1 MESLVIA
8 NRLPDEAARLKIG
21 QRLAIPSGSD
31 RGVRPPAH
39 RLEPRPVRA
48 APASPRPPLGL
59 ALAVPDFVG
68 TAPPFAWPVEGT
80 VTSLFGRR
88 RSGWHRGID
97 VKAERGT
104 IIFAAAEGTVVVSGM
119 EPRYGRVVKIEHDD
133 GFLTVYA
140 HNEENLVE
148 SACGWARATRSRLW
162 GAPAAPRRITCTSR
176 SAATGPCTTR
186 STCCPVHEAWGKWR
200 RAVRRP
206 RSECRATRTMSS
218 PMSRS
223 MTLVDAEDVDQ
234 REETRDTS
242 RDEPRRILPGDR
254 RHPAAD
260 GRGGDGLGHRVQAGD
275 EAAKQRMVEA
285 NLRLV
290 VQIARRY
297 RNRGLAL
304 PDLIEEGNIGL
315 LRAVE
320 KFDPDRGA
328 RFSTYA
334 TWWIR
339 QGVTRALANQARTI
353 RLPVHVEML
362 LGRYAREH
370 KRLTQELE
378 RTPNAGELAKALGTT
393 EDQVAEL
400 EELRLQPLS
409 LDRPLATPELPRLSD
424 IIPDTSADPATT
436 LTRLFRARADLVAVF
451 DDLAP
456 NERTVLRHR
465 FGLEGDEPETLEAI
479 GQRMGYSRER
489 IRQIETAGLRKLR
502 ALLGARGID
511 ASDLL

>member
-1 MESLVIA
+1 VSLSDGDVI
-8 NRLPDEAARLKIG
+8 PDE
-21 QRLAIPSGSD
+21 P
-31 RGVRPPAH
+31 
-39 RLEPRPVRA
+39 LEP
-48 APASPRPPLGL
+48 
-59 ALAVPDFVG
+59 
-68 TAPPFAWPVEGT
+68 
-80 VTSLFGRR
+80 
-88 RSGWHRGID
+88 
-97 VKAERGT
+97 
-104 IIFAAAEGTVVVSGM
+104 
-119 EPRYGRVVKIEHDD
+119 
-133 GFLTVYA
+133 
-140 HNEENLVE
+140 
-148 SACGWARATRSRLW
+148 
-162 GAPAAPRRITCTSR
+162 
-176 SAATGPCTTR
+176 
-186 STCCPVHEAWGKWR
+186 
-200 RAVRRP
+200 
-206 RSECRATRTMSS
+206 
-218 PMSRS
+218 
-223 MTLVDAEDVDQ
+223 LVDAEDVDQ

-242 RDEPRRILPGDR
+242 RANLAVYFQEIARIPLLT
-254 RHPAAD
+254 AAEETTL
-260 GRGGDGLGHRVQAGD
+260 GRRVQAGD

-297 RNRGLAL
+297 RNRGLPL

-339 QGVTRALANQARTI
+339 QAVTRALANQARTI

-362 LGRYAREH
+362 LGRYSKEH
-370 KRLTQELE
+370 TRLTQELK
-378 RTPNAGELAKALGTT
+378 RTPTPEELARALGTS

-409 LDRPLATPELPRLSD
+409 LDLPATPERPRLSD
-424 IIPDTSADPATT
+424 IIPDASADPAVT
-436 LTRLFRARADLVAVF
+436 LTRLFRERADLVAVF

-465 FGLEGDEPETLEAI
+465 FGLEGDQPQTLEAI

-489 IRQIETAGLRKLR
+489 IRQIEASGLRKLR

-511 ASDLL
+511 AGDVL

>member
-1 MESLVIA
+1 MSVSDADDVI
-8 NRLPDEAARLKIG
+8 PDE
-21 QRLAIPSGSD
+21 
-31 RGVRPPAH
+31 
-39 RLEPRPVRA
+39 
-48 APASPRPPLGL
+48 PLD
-59 ALAVPDFVG
+59 A
-68 TAPPFAWPVEGT
+68 
-80 VTSLFGRR
+80 
-88 RSGWHRGID
+88 
-97 VKAERGT
+97 
-104 IIFAAAEGTVVVSGM
+104 
-119 EPRYGRVVKIEHDD
+119 
-133 GFLTVYA
+133 
-140 HNEENLVE
+140 
-148 SACGWARATRSRLW
+148 
-162 GAPAAPRRITCTSR
+162 
-176 SAATGPCTTR
+176 
-186 STCCPVHEAWGKWR
+186 
-200 RAVRRP
+200 
-206 RSECRATRTMSS
+206 
-218 PMSRS
+218 
-223 MTLVDAEDVDQ
+223 LVDAEDVDQ

-242 RDEPRRILPGDR
+242 RTNLAVYFQEIAGIPLLT
-254 RHPAAD
+254 AAEETA
-260 GRGGDGLGHRVQAGD
+260 LGHRVQAGD

-334 TWWIR
+334 TWWIQQAVQR
-339 QGVTRALANQARTI
+339 GLANQARTI

-370 KRLTQELE
+370 KRLTQELG
-378 RTPNAGELAKALGTT
+378 RTPNAEELAKALGTS
-393 EDQVAEL
+393 EEQVAEL

-409 LDRPLATPELPRLSD
+409 LDRPATPELPRLSD
-424 IIPDTSADPATT
+424 IIPDASADPATT

-465 FGLEGDEPETLEAI
+465 FGLEGNEPETLEAI

-502 ALLGARGID
+502 ALLSARGID